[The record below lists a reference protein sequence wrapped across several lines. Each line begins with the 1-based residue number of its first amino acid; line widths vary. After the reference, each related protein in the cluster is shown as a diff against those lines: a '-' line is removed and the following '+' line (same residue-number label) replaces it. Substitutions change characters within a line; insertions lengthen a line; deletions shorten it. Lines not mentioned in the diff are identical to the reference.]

1 MVVGRA
7 RGGGRLVA
15 DQLLVHGV
23 DTAFCVPGESYLAVL
38 DALHDARDRVRLVV
52 CRQEGGA
59 AHMAAAYG
67 RLTGR
72 PGVCLVTRGP
82 GATNASVGV
91 YSAVQDS
98 APMVLLVGQV
108 PRTAAGR
115 EAFQE
120 LDLGA
125 FFGPVAKWVGQAE
138 DPARLPE
145 LLARAFAAAVAGRA
159 GPVVLGLPEDV
170 LAGTAE
176 VADAAPPRPVEPHP
190 DPAALDR
197 LRELLAGA
205 SRPLLLA
212 GGAGWTPAAAADLRA
227 FAEANRLPVAA
238 SWRSQ
243 DVLDNR
249 SPSYVGHV
257 GLAIDPA
264 LADRVRDADLLVAV
278 GPRLGEITTGGYT
291 RLAVPRPRQPLV
303 HVHPSAEELG
313 RVYQADLPVLA
324 GMGPFTAAARALP
337 PVADPPWRAW
347 TEAARQAW
355 LGWSRPPPGTA
366 ALDLARVVAWLR
378 ARLPDDTVVANGAGN
393 FTVWLHRFW
402 AYTGLRTQLGP
413 RGGAMGYGLPAA
425 LAAKAVLPD
434 RTVLA
439 VTGDGDFLMTGQ
451 ELATAVQHELAVV
464 VLLVNNAM
472 YGTIRMHQER
482 AYPGRVVATDL
493 VNPDFAA
500 LARAFG
506 AHGEAVARTEDF
518 PEAFERALAAGRPAL
533 LELRVGVES
542 LAPPR

>member
-1 MVVGRA
+1 VV
-7 RGGGRLVA
+7 V

-38 DALHDARDRVRLVV
+38 DALHDLGDRLRLVV

-91 YSAVQDS
+91 HSAFQDS

-108 PRTAAGR
+108 PRPSAGR

-120 LDLGA
+120 LDLRP
-125 FFGPVAKWVGQAE
+125 FFGQMAKWVGQAE

-145 LLARAFAAAVAGRA
+145 LLARAFSAAVSGRP

-170 LAGTAE
+170 LTEAVE
-176 VADAAPPRPVEPHP
+176 VADAAPYRVVEPHP
-190 DPAALDR
+190 DPADLAR
-197 LRELLAGA
+197 LRQLLEGA
-205 SRPLLLA
+205 RQPLVLA
-212 GGAGWTPAAAADLRA
+212 GGAGWTAPAAAGLRA
-227 FAEANRLPVAA
+227 LAEASELAVAA

-257 GLAIDPA
+257 GVAIDPG
-264 LADRVRDADLLVAV
+264 LAERVAQADLLVAV

-291 RLAVPRPRQPLV
+291 RLEVPRPRQALV
-303 HVHPSAEELG
+303 HVHPSADELG
-313 RVYQADLPVLA
+313 RVYQADLAVQA
-324 GMGPFTAAARALP
+324 GVGPFLAAAGALE

-347 TEAARQAW
+347 TRAARQGW
-355 LGWSRPPPGTA
+355 LDWSRPPAPTGA
-366 ALDLARVVAWLR
+366 AVDLARAVAWLR
-378 ARLPDDTVVANGAGN
+378 ERLPDDTVVANGAGN
-393 FTVWLHRFW
+393 FAVWLHRFW
-402 AYTGLRTQLGP
+402 RYTQVGTQLGP
-413 RGGAMGYGLPAA
+413 RGGAMGYALPAA
-425 LAAKAVLPD
+425 LAAKAVFPD
-434 RTVLA
+434 RVVLA
-439 VTGDGDFLMTGQ
+439 FTGDGDFLMTGQ
-451 ELATAVQHELAVV
+451 ELATAVQAGLPVV
-464 VLLVNNAM
+464 VLLVNNGM

-506 AHGEAVARTEDF
+506 AHGEVVARTEEL
-518 PEAFERALAAGRPAL
+518 PAAVERALACGRPAL
-533 LELRVGVES
+533 VELRVGLES
-542 LAPPR
+542 LAPPA